1 MFETDENGDLIYI
14 DNNTPASDQDEME
27 NFSGSENDNS
37 DAGDFF
43 DAVSDPDS
51 LFTVPAESEEEF
63 SEEFPEASSE
73 ESSVEESADSSA
85 SEENTGEETAPEP
98 ETPVPSPSPSPE
110 GLDPGASPSPLPDG
124 LDPSLSPSP
133 APAQIVNPM
142 INLEPEELSV
152 TTSGDIYIY
161 PDVPEEEM
169 PAEAR
174 AVTSATVTGLPNSSS
189 LQYLEDVMR
198 GYPSHYKYMAFKSDA
213 NYSQSMVLYVGAA
226 GEKNPAQNRIDL
238 TDVDQIEVQYTR
250 SGSTYYYSYYKTHF
264 DSYQISYDSD
274 VFLYTNVVEGY
285 AQFDLPK
292 SFPVSGYIFLALCVA
307 VLALIFRK

>member
-27 NFSGSENDNS
+27 NSSGSENANS

-51 LFTVPAESEEEF
+51 LFTVPVESE
-63 SEEFPEASSE
+63 EASSE
-73 ESSVEESADSSA
+73 ESPVEESADSSA
-85 SEENTGEETAPEP
+85 SEENTGEETASDAEI
-98 ETPVPSPSPSPE
+98 PVPSPSPSPD
-110 GLDPGASPSPLPDG
+110 GLDPGVSSGVSPSPLPDG
-124 LDPSLSPSP
+124 LDASLSPSP
-133 APAQIVNPM
+133 APAQIVNPT

-161 PDVPEEEM
+161 PDGPEEEM

-174 AVTSATVTGLPNSSS
+174 AVSAATVTGLPNSSS

-264 DSYQISYDSD
+264 DSYQISYNSD
-274 VFLYTNVVEGY
+274 VFLYTNVVDGY

-292 SFPVSGYIFLALCVA
+292 SFPVSGYLFLALGIA
-307 VLALIFRK
+307 VLGLIFRK

>member
-14 DNNTPASDQDEME
+14 DNSTPAPDPVQED
-27 NFSGSENDNS
+27 SENPSESEFDTSES
-37 DAGDFF
+37 DDFS

-51 LFTVPAESEEEF
+51 LFTVPGDSESLPDSSQEDFAESPSEEE
-63 SEEFPEASSE
+63 SAEE
-73 ESSVEESADSSA
+73 SA
-85 SEENTGEETAPEP
+85 SEEMPGQEMDSTDIPIPSLA
-98 ETPVPSPSPSPE
+98 PSPDVS
-110 GLDPGASPSPLPDG
+110 ASPLPDG
-124 LDPSLSPSP
+124 LAPGLSPSPSP
-133 APAQIVNPM
+133 APAQIVNLT

-161 PDVPEEEM
+161 PDGPEEEM

-174 AVTSATVTGLPNSSS
+174 AVSSATVTGLPNTSS

-213 NYSQSMVLYVGAA
+213 NYAQSMVLFVGAS

-238 TDVDQIEVQYTR
+238 TDVDQIEVRYTR
-250 SGSTYYYSYYKTHF
+250 SGSSYYYSYDKTHF
-264 DSYQISYDSD
+264 DSYQISYDPD

-285 AQFDLPK
+285 AQFDLPE
-292 SFPVSGYIFLALCVA
+292 SFPVSGYLFIALAVA